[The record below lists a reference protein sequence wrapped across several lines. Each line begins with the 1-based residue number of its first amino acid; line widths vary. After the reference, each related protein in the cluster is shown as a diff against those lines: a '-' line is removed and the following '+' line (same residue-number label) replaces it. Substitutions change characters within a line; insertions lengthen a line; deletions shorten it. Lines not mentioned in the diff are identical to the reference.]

1 MSLTVKIQEALKSNK
16 AIVGYRETIGFI
28 KLKSPKLI
36 VISANIQEKMKKEIE
51 HNAKLSKTKI
61 EVFEGTSKELGVIC
75 KKQFPIAAL
84 VISG

>member
-1 MSLTVKIQEALKSNK
+1 
-16 AIVGYRETIGFI
+16 
-28 KLKSPKLI
+28 
-36 VISANIQEKMKKEIE
+36 MKKEIE